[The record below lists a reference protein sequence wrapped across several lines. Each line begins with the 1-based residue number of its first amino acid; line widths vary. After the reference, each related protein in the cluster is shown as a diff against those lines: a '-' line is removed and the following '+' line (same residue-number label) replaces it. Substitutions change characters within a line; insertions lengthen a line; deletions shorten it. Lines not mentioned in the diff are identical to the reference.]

1 MVFYPPYAAPPTAAG
16 AGTLITGAF
25 FATVRYMANN
35 SKKTKIVLVEDDV
48 TLADMYSIK
57 FTQEGFDLKVAS
69 NGGQGLETVKK
80 ELPKL
85 VLLDVILPGMDGFAV
100 LKEIKSDDATKGIPV
115 ILLTNLGQDADME
128 KGKQLGAAD
137 YLVKASLTPGE
148 VVEKVR
154 ALLSP
159 V

>member
-1 MVFYPPYAAPPTAAG
+1 
-16 AGTLITGAF
+16 
-25 FATVRYMANN
+25 MANN
-35 SKKTKIVLVEDDV
+35 SKKTKIVLVEDDA
-48 TLADMYSIK
+48 TLADMYTVK
-57 FTQEGFDLKVAS
+57 FTQEGFDLKVAV
-69 NGGQGLETVKK
+69 NGGQGLELIKK
-80 ELPKL
+80 ELPEL

-100 LKEIKSDDATKGIPV
+100 LQEVKADPKTKSIPV

-154 ALLSP
+154 ALLP
-159 V
+159 A